1 MMVVAITAEAQ
12 VNIANGLLAYYP
24 YNGNAND
31 ESGNAYNGTVG
42 TGVTLS
48 TDRFGIQNKA
58 YNFQNDAIVSNISY
72 DLDSNYTINVWYNTS
87 ATNHIRL
94 FLWAETLSQPIKS
107 SSSELNRGNSN
118 AYIEGIYT
126 AYDVSTCGLNQN
138 SAFAVSSAS
147 PNPYANGQWHMLTLT
162 RNNNLLSLY
171 IDSVFIDDKI
181 IVDNCTQWQ
190 GLTTQNFFVGSNF
203 LPNLGYIGKLDD
215 VMIHTRVLNNSE
227 ISYLYNLNSSWSSPT
242 ATELF
247 SENELTIF
255 PNPTKSLV
263 NLQLPKN
270 SEYTVNVV
278 DVNGRTIYNSFL
290 VGPDFQLN
298 TLEWS
303 NGIYMLK
310 IADQNGKIYTQKIVK
325 E

>member
-1 MMVVAITAEAQ
+1 MMVVITAEAQ

-31 ESGNAYNGTVG
+31 ESGNGYNGTVG

-58 YNFQNDAIVSNISY
+58 YNFQNDAIISSISY
-72 DLDSNYTINVWYNTS
+72 DLDSNYTISAWFNTS
-87 ATNHIRL
+87 ASNHIRL

-107 SSSELNRGNSN
+107 TSSEFNRGNSN
-118 AYIEGIYT
+118 AYIEAIYT
-126 AYDVSTCGLNQN
+126 AYDPLTCGLNQN
-138 SAFAVSSAS
+138 SAFAPSSAS
-147 PNPYANGQWHMLTLT
+147 PNPYTNSQWHMLTLT

-190 GLTTQNFFVGSNF
+190 GLRTNDFFVGSNF
-203 LPNLGYIGKLDD
+203 LPNLGYIGKIDD
-215 VMIHTRVLNNSE
+215 IMIHKRVLNSSE

-247 SENELTIF
+247 SEDNINIY
-255 PNPTKSLV
+255 PNPFDNLANISFPENGNYNIQVVDLTGRLIYTAQVSDQ
-263 NLQLPKN
+263 NLQLN
-270 SEYTVNVV
+270 TSSWAAGMYRLNIFSE
-278 DVNGRTIYNSFL
+278 NGQFESKT
-290 VGPDFQLN
+290 
-298 TLEWS
+298 
-303 NGIYMLK
+303 
-310 IADQNGKIYTQKIVK
+310 IVK

>member
-1 MMVVAITAEAQ
+1 MVAITAEAQ

-94 FLWAETLSQPIKS
+94 FLWAETPSQPIKS

-242 ATELF
+242 ATELI
-247 SENELTIF
+247 SENDINIY
-255 PNPTKSLV
+255 PNPFD
-263 NLQLPKN
+263 NLANISFK
-270 SEYTVNVV
+270 EEGIYTIQVL
-278 DVNGRTIYNSFL
+278 DINGIVL
-290 VGPDFQLN
+290 LN
-298 TLEWS
+298 T
-303 NGIYMLK
+303 K
-310 IADQNGKIYTQKIVK
+310 INGKQTTLNTSNWSSGVYNLIIKHETGYLESKRIVK
-325 E
+325 Q